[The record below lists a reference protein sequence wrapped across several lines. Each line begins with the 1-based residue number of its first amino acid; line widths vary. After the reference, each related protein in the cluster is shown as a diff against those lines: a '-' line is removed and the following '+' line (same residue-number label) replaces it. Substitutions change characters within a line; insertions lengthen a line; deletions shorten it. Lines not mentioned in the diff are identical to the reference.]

1 MPPSAELRNRPQ
13 DRISWIQ
20 KVTAVELGF
29 IHTKKYL
36 PRAVVMLVVDS
47 AGEQQRRRRR
57 WHGYHVQCPQ
67 IRCNSKIEDSNGVD
81 MDDYLKVCRFLSK
94 LNNGI
99 LGVIDV
105 DYRDLVGI
113 VLFNHS
119 ETDFAVKPGDRII
132 EMIVQV
138 IAALEVAEVEDLDAT
153 VRSRRGG
160 VP

>member
-1 MPPSAELRNRPQ
+1 MANNVMHEIR
-13 DRISWIQ
+13 
-20 KVTAVELGF
+20 

-47 AGEQQRRRRR
+47 AGDQQRRRRR

-119 ETDFAVKPGDRII
+119 ETDFAVKPGDRVI

-138 IAALEVAEVEDLDAT
+138 IASPRWRTLTPPYGVVEVEYLDAT
-153 VRSRRGG
+153 VWRLPS
-160 VP
+160 